1 MENVRNRLKTI
12 FMLKKDQN
20 LIEQRSNQN
29 INGTHI
35 SYTIYE
41 SYTINQNEVDKPNYL
56 RFAVLKLSNLL
67 TYELFYENLQLVFGE
82 KNIQCH

>member
-1 MENVRNRLKTI
+1 
-12 FMLKKDQN
+12 MLKKDQN

-35 SYTIYE
+35 PYTIYE